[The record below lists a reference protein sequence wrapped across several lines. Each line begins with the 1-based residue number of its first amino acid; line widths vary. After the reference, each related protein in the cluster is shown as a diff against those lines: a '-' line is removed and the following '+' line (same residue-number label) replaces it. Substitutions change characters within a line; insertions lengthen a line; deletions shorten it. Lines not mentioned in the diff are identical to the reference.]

1 LRGWGGVDTLIAT
14 VQKYGVLH
22 SVRLAR
28 HVRCVVLLAL
38 ACGFGGRSAL
48 ADPPPAATAAAG
60 AFALSSGRIAFAG
73 RRWKDAEALYKS
85 ALDHGGLAPQETL
98 EAYVHLGAARAA
110 LGRHD
115 LARVA
120 FRQAALIDAHFKV
133 PREAGKHATAYA
145 AAAKKEEAK
154 LGSIVLNATIPQSVP
169 AAESFGVDATLD
181 ARHARVTAKIGILAR
196 DPLTGRAWASSEV
209 AATTVHF
216 DVPADVVMPG
226 ATLVLRVDALDPH
239 DNRLATREQ
248 RVRVE
253 EAAPPPTIAALPAAQ
268 PASGAAP
275 ATFTFTTDSGS
286 RDKSAK
292 HGGFWSTPWPYFLG
306 GLVLAAGGAVTYYE
320 LHPTDDVSLA
330 ARVTTH

>member
-1 LRGWGGVDTLIAT
+1 LHGWGGVDTLFAT
-14 VQKYGVLH
+14 VQKYGVVH

-28 HVRCVVLLAL
+28 HVRCAAL
-38 ACGFGGRSAL
+38 IAVASGFGGKSAS
-48 ADPPPAATAAAG
+48 ADPPQAATTAAG
-60 AFALSSGRIAFAG
+60 AIALSSGRVAFTAH
-73 RRWKDAEALYKS
+73 RWKDAEALYKS

-133 PREAGKHATAYA
+133 PKEAGRHAATYA
-145 AAAKKEEAK
+145 AAAKKEEAR

-181 ARHARVTAKIGILAR
+181 ARHARVTTKIGILAR

-216 DVPADVVMPG
+216 EVPADVVMPG

-253 EAAPPPTIAALPAAQ
+253 EAAPPPAVAVLPGPQ
-268 PASGAAP
+268 PASAAAP
-275 ATFTFTTDSGS
+275 ATFTFTTDGS

>member
-1 LRGWGGVDTLIAT
+1 M
-14 VQKYGVLH
+14 
-22 SVRLAR
+22 
-28 HVRCVVLLAL
+28 LLAL
-38 ACGFGGRSAL
+38 ASGFGGRSAL
-48 ADPPPAATAAAG
+48 ADPPPPPPEVAAPPG
-60 AFALSSGRIAFAG
+60 AFALSSGRIAFAAH
-73 RRWKDAEALYKS
+73 RWKDAEALYKS
-85 ALDHGGLAPQETL
+85 ALDHGGLAPPETL
-98 EAYVHLGAARAA
+98 EAYVRLGAARAA
-110 LGRHD
+110 LGRRD

-120 FRQAALIDAHFKV
+120 FRQAALIDAHFHV
-133 PREAGKHATAYA
+133 PKEAGKHAATYA

-181 ARHARVTAKIGILAR
+181 ARHARVTTKIGILAR
-196 DPLTGRAWASSEV
+196 DPLTGRSWASSEV

-216 DVPADVVMPG
+216 DVPVDVVMPG

-253 EAAPPPTIAALPAAQ
+253 EAAPAPAAVAALPAAQ
-268 PASGAAP
+268 PTSPMAP
-275 ATFTFTTDSGS
+275 AAFTFTTDSGS
-286 RDKSAK
+286 GDKSTK
-292 HGGFWSTPWPYFLG
+292 HGGFWSSPWPYFLG